1 LLVTLGDGTQKH
13 IHAGE
18 VRFADIEDM
27 RLGKT

>member
-1 LLVTLGDGTQKH
+1 MLGDGTQKR

-27 RLGKT
+27 RLGKI